1 MSNRVPRDTHGLPLP
16 IREGWEAAHELG
28 RMFSGHFPFRTFAWN
43 LRQLFHP
50 VLPASQYSCLQALA
64 VWVMLFNTPL

>member
-1 MSNRVPRDTHGLPLP
+1 
-16 IREGWEAAHELG
+16 
-28 RMFSGHFPFRTFAWN
+28 MFSGHFPFRTFAWN